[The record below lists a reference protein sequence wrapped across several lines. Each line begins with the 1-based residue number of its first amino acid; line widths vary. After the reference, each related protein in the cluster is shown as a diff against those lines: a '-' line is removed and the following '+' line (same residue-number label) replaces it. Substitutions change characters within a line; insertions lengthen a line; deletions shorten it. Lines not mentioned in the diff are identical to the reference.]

1 MKRTLKLAASCA
13 MLALTVPA
21 NAMNWCSLPQ
31 ITPETERDFDRIAGS
46 VTGLTGCVSTPS
58 ESAHH
63 LEWQCS
69 DDPQTDPYE
78 GVQISLVREPG
89 KSVHLIVLGVGLTDL
104 SMLRGCGIGDL
115 HDEGRFVPG
124 NVAIR
129 DRIRFGRFG
138 PRLTL
143 ASVIDTDAA
152 AVISDTAT
160 SGEHAG
166 VQHLLEVFF
175 GFRTELYPSTEVKL
189 AGMNPI
195 STDVRSI
202 VTAFQERGSAVL
214 STNLDTDFPEWK
226 LSSPIGLAG
235 VEGITI
241 TGFINHLIRAKYDL
255 ATTQDYE
262 RYIELLD
269 NEYGQSE
276 RTLLS
281 GCSRR
286 RWNSGRM
293 TIRGEH
299 CPGVSNSLW
308 FLNGV
313 AVDQVDLA
321 VAKLEGREKADKVK
335 PPIDRDMF

>member
-1 MKRTLKLAASCA
+1 MKRALKVAASCVL
-13 MLALTVPA
+13 LALTVPA
-21 NAMNWCSLPQ
+21 SAMNWCSLPQ
-31 ITPETERDFDRIAGS
+31 ITPERESDFDRIAGS
-46 VTGLTGCVSTPS
+46 VERLTGCSSAPN

-63 LEWQCS
+63 LVWQCP
-69 DDPQTDPYE
+69 DDPRTDTFE
-78 GVQISLVREPG
+78 GVQVSLVREPG
-89 KSVHLIVLGVGLTDL
+89 KSVHLIVLGVGLTDF
-104 SMLRGCGIGDL
+104 SMLRECGLADL

-129 DRIRFGRFG
+129 DRIRLGRFG

-152 AVISDTAT
+152 AIISDNSS

-166 VQHLLEVFF
+166 VQHLLEAFF

-189 AGMNPI
+189 AGMSPI

-202 VTAFQERGSAVL
+202 VTAFQKRGSAVI

-226 LSSPIGLAG
+226 LSSPVGLAG
-235 VEGITI
+235 VEGVTI

-255 ATTQDYE
+255 ATTADYE
-262 RYIELLD
+262 RYIALLD
-269 NEYGQSE
+269 NQYGQSE
-276 RTLLS
+276 RTVAS
-281 GCSRR
+281 GCTQR
-286 RWNSGRM
+286 RWNSGRII
-293 TIRGEH
+293 IRGEH

-308 FLNGV
+308 FMN
-313 AVDQVDLA
+313 AVVIDQVDSA
-321 VAKLEGREKADKVK
+321 VAKLEEREKAGEVK